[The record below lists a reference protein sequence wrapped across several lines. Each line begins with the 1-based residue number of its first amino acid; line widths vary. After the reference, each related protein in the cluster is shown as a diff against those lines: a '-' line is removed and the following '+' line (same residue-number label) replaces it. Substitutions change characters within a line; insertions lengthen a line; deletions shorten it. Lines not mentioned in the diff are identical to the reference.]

1 MWTAVI
7 GMVVL
12 AVWLLSTGVLI
23 YLILDERRAWAS
35 VRERQRQ
42 LTEDAL
48 KYYYQR
54 QVQQRLRM
62 VVDADRRRQELIAV
76 LHTPRSSRSGEPQ

>member
-12 AVWLLSTGVLI
+12 AVWLVSTGVLI
-23 YLILDERRAWAS
+23 YLLLEERRAWAF

-42 LTEDAL
+42 LTEDAMR
-48 KYYYQR
+48 YYDQR
-54 QVQQRLRM
+54 QAQQRLRV

-76 LHTPRSSRSGEPQ
+76 LHTPRPSRSGEPQ